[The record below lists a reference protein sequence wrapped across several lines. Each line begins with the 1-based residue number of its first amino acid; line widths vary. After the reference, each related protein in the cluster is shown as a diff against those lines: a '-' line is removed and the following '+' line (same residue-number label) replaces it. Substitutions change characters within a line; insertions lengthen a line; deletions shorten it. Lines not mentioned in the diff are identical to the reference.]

1 MSQTPNFWEEL
12 MNRLNK
18 GQTNRLSGGA
28 YSNRPQGTGTSIT
41 PHTPRNQAQSG
52 TRGQERSGG
61 MAGASY
67 GVVGTPS
74 GTETPQEPASTVD
87 PFHSNRPETYSNE
100 YSNLAV
106 TGGGGG
112 GGAGGAWDRL
122 NQNNRTNQL
131 GEEFWKA
138 LQEQLNTGFDLS
150 GAADVQ
156 ETARNRNMQ
165 QVQNQSGM
173 NRNSPAAQMYSQMMA
188 GQDSTNLALLK
199 QQQMQQKLDL
209 LRQAYS
215 QFWGM
220 SAA

>member
-1 MSQTPNFWEEL
+1 VTAATL
-12 MNRLNK
+12 DD
-18 GQTNRLSGGA
+18 
-28 YSNRPQGTGTSIT
+28 TSIST
-41 PHTPRNQAQSG
+41 DSDTCTLGDISVGG
-52 TRGQERSGG
+52 T
-61 MAGASY
+61 
-67 GVVGTPS
+67 V
-74 GTETPQEPASTVD
+74 
-87 PFHSNRPETYSNE
+87 
-100 YSNLAV
+100 LAA
-106 TGGGGG
+106 GGGGG
-112 GGAGGAWDRL
+112 GGAGSAWDRL